1 LSEQTIEQ
9 LNPVYKIGIIPQ
21 IEGKPQ
27 VLRLPI
33 ASTALFIDQQDSIY
47 AAVAAEMAILKK
59 PFPALQTVG
68 APLRYRVQSGDYLG
82 KIAQRYGLRVLDIK
96 KWNRLRN
103 NNLSIGQRLTLYPKR
118 FPASGS
124 GSASAGGQ
132 KSDQKSPQKSPSI
145 AADQKTYVVAVGDSL
160 WSIAQ
165 KVEGVSVADLKKWND
180 IWNNQLKPGTTIKLC
195 SCTP

>member
-1 LSEQTIEQ
+1 
-9 LNPVYKIGIIPQ
+9 VK
-21 IEGKPQ
+21 
-27 VLRLPI
+27 
-33 ASTALFIDQQDSIY
+33 
-47 AAVAAEMAILKK
+47 
-59 PFPALQTVG
+59 
-68 APLRYRVQSGDYLG
+68 SGDYLG
-82 KIAQRYGLRVLDIK
+82 KIAQRYGLRVSDIK

-132 KSDQKSPQKSPSI
+132 KSDQKSRQKSPSI
-145 AADQKTYVVAVGDSL
+145 AADQKTYTVAVGDSL